1 MGAKCSAHAKDFP
14 TVGFGACRSRSAA
27 GGGACGATDDRR
39 FQAAWAHTQ
48 ASGPARRLYAACS
61 ARECLCNNAGQIA
74 GLNENLA
81 PSLSDR
87 RQSCREN
94 PLEA

>member
-1 MGAKCSAHAKDFP
+1 MRAKCSAHAKDFS
-14 TVGFGACRSRSAA
+14 TAGFGACRSRSAA

-39 FQAAWAHTQ
+39 IKAARADTQ
-48 ASGPARRLYAACS
+48 ACGPARRLYAACS
-61 ARECLCNNAGQIA
+61 ARECLRNTAGPIA
-74 GLNENLA
+74 GLNENL
-81 PSLSDR
+81 SSLLSDR